1 MNSFNTIIK
10 LLTSDEKFKL
20 FNIFLLIF
28 TCSLLE
34 MLGIGLIFPILNLI
48 LDPVFFENN
57 NVIQLIK
64 QKLKISDKNI
74 LIIVI
79 LSLMI
84 LLNLIKSLILSL
96 TAWRQARDISKIHI
110 RITNDL
116 YLNYIKS
123 PWEFIMHKN
132 SGALIRNIHSS
143 THELTSKMITGYIL
157 LASELLIIIFI
168 CTLLIIINFKITI
181 FALIFFSI
189 LGFISQGITR
199 KYNYKFGEIR
209 SKNLKLINKH
219 IIETF
224 RSFKLIKVFNKE
236 NAFSS
241 KYLKI
246 SKDEIDSK
254 TYQEVFQRLPRIW
267 IEFLT
272 IFFIGSITIF
282 FLKFIDVDGLAK
294 FIPLLGVFV
303 AALYKLLPSLA
314 KILNT
319 IQTFRFAYPAIKILH
334 NDMLKFKKYKSYLLD
349 RQSKP
354 NALEFNTKI
363 TFKNIKF
370 RYPNTQNYIFDD
382 FSYKIEKNKTIGI
395 IGKSGSGKSTLV
407 DLLMAI
413 LNPESGQILIDDKDL
428 IDNKLA
434 WQNKIGYVPQE
445 TYLLDDTIKN
455 NVAFAVKN
463 EFISTSKVLE
473 AINKSGLKSVIENL
487 PQQTDTYTGDNGVK
501 LSGGQ
506 KQRIGLA
513 RAIYLSPEVLILDEA
528 TSALDI
534 ETEKKIL
541 NLLKEYKNK
550 ITIII
555 ISHRDSILPY
565 CDEIL
570 ELNNL

>member
-57 NVIQLIK
+57 NVIQLVK

-79 LSLMI
+79 LSLMM

-157 LASELLIIIFI
+157 LASEFLIIIFI

-236 NAFSS
+236 NVFSS

-282 FLKFIDVDGLAK
+282 SLKFIDVDGLAK

-370 RYPNTQNYIFDD
+370 RYPNTQNYIFDN

-428 IDNKLA
+428 IENKLA

-455 NVAFAVKN
+455 NVAFGVKN
-463 EFISTSKVLE
+463 EFISSSKVLE